1 MTSDGGGGQDMAI
14 KCTSEIWDNSCS
26 CMLMPLILSAT
37 AVYAIV
43 AVLGF
48 TKMIVVR
55 YTQLTFF

>member
-1 MTSDGGGGQDMAI
+1 MTSDGGGEDMAI

-43 AVLGF
+43 AVSDF
-48 TKMIVVR
+48 TKTTVVR
-55 YTQLTFF
+55 YTQLSFL